1 MQLCKE
7 MALLYGTKSSTC
19 SPFSTVGSRTDE
31 VSLSCFIY
39 VRLRI
44 NIDGLLV
51 YFPYEYIY
59 PEQYHYMIELK
70 RTLDAKGHGV
80 LEMPSGTG
88 KTVSLLSLIVAYMK
102 ARPGAIEKFIYCS
115 RTVPEIEKVLG
126 ELKVL
131 HKYYATET
139 NEDGCGLLGIVLSSR
154 KNLCIERTVRR
165 AGDGAAVDAACYRM
179 TASFVRKKHASDPS
193 APCCKYYEEFD
204 LHGREEPL
212 PMGIYNMEDLRAYG
226 RKHNYCPY
234 FLARYSIIHANII
247 VYSYYYL
254 LDPKIANLVS
264 RDLPKNSVIVFDE
277 AHNIDNVCIESMS
290 CVLTRRALEKST
302 KSLNL
307 LAERVNDVKKHNA
320 DRLKDEY
327 RKLVEGLRQAQISK
341 ETDQVLANPTLPD
354 EILRESVPGSLRSA
368 DSFLSFLRRFLDY
381 VKLRLRIAHVVHET
395 PVAFL
400 RDCLEKVC
408 VDRRPLQFCA
418 ERLRSLMATLE
429 LSNYTDYS
437 SLILLCNFATLV
449 STYTRGFCLI
459 IEPFDERTPNIT
471 NPNPVLYFHCMDASL
486 PIRPVFQRFVSVI
499 ITSGTLSPLEMYP
512 RILDFNPVNSVSFT
526 MTLARNCV
534 LPMIVSK
541 GNDQVPMTTKFE
553 SREDIAVVRNYGHLL
568 AQLSSVVP
576 DGIVAFFPSYHYL
589 ESTFATWYEQHL
601 IEQIQRYKLLFIE
614 SQDAEETSLALA
626 AYHRACENGRGAVLL
641 SVARSRV
648 SEGIDF
654 DHHLGRCVIMFGV
667 PYVYTQSRIFKA
679 RLDFLREQYNI
690 PPNEFITFDAMRH
703 GAQCLGRAIRGKSD
717 YGIMVLAD
725 KRYARADKR
734 CKLPAWIQ
742 SQLQDAFV
750 NLSTEEAV
758 QASRRFLRLMGQP
771 FSKDDQLG
779 LALLTREHVEKLVA
793 QNRASLCSG
802 NVLGQGV
809 ASSGLPTAGGPMTS
823 FGNVPA
829 TGATTRIIPTAT
841 AFH

>member
-1 MQLCKE
+1 MK
-7 MALLYGTKSSTC
+7 
-19 SPFSTVGSRTDE
+19 V
-31 VSLSCFIY
+31 
-39 VRLRI
+39 
-44 NIDGLLV
+44 NIDGILV

-59 PEQYHYMIELK
+59 PEQYHYMLELK

-115 RTVPEIEKVLG
+115 RTVPEIEKVVE

-139 NEDGCGLLGIVLSSR
+139 NEDGCGLLAIALSSR
-154 KNLCIERTVRR
+154 KNLCIERDVRR
-165 AGDGAAVDAACYRM
+165 AGDGAAVDAACFRL
-179 TASFVRKKHASDPS
+179 TASFVRKKHASDASTPS
-193 APCCKYYEEFD
+193 CKFYEEFD
-204 LHGREEPL
+204 LHGREQPL
-212 PMGIYNMEDLRAYG
+212 PCGIYNLNDLKAYG
-226 RKHNYCPY
+226 RKHGYCPY
-234 FLARYSIIHANII
+234 FLARYSIMHANII
-247 VYSYYYL
+247 VYSYFYL

-290 CVLTRRALEKST
+290 CVLTRRSLEKAT
-302 KSLNL
+302 TSLNRL
-307 LAERVNDVKKHNA
+307 TDRVKDVKQHNAER
-320 DRLKDEY
+320 LKEEY
-327 RKLVEGLRQAQISK
+327 RRLVEGLRQAQLAK
-341 ETDQVLANPTLPD
+341 ETDQVLANPILPD
-354 EILRESVPGSLRSA
+354 EILREAVPGSLRSA
-368 DSFLSFLRRFLDY
+368 DSFLAFLRRFLEY

-418 ERLRSLMATLE
+418 ERLRSLLNTLE
-429 LSNYTDYS
+429 LADYAEFS
-437 SLILLCNFATLV
+437 SLTLLCNFATLV
-449 STYTRGFCLI
+449 ATYTRGFCLI
-459 IEPFDERTPNIT
+459 IEPFDERSPTVI
-471 NPNPVLYFHCMDASL
+471 NPVLYFYCMDASL
-486 PIRPVFQRFVSVI
+486 PIRPIFSRFASVI
-499 ITSGTLSPLEMYP
+499 ITSGTLSPLDMYP
-512 RILDFNPVNSVSFT
+512 RILDFHPVNSASFT
-526 MTLARNCV
+526 MTLARSCV

-553 SREDIAVVRNYGHLL
+553 SREDMAVVRNYGHLL
-568 AQLSSVVP
+568 AQLASVVP

-601 IEQIQRYKLLFIE
+601 IEQIQRHKLLFVE
-614 SQDAEETSLALA
+614 TQDAEETSLALA

-641 SVARSRV
+641 SVARGRV

-690 PPNEFITFDAMRH
+690 QPNEFITFDAMRH
-703 GAQCLGRAIRGKSD
+703 AAQCLGRAIRGKSD
-717 YGIMVLAD
+717 YGIMILAD

-734 CKLPAWIQ
+734 SKLPGWIQ

-771 FSKDDQLG
+771 FNKEDQLG
-779 LALLTREHVEKLVA
+779 LALLTREHVAKLVA
-793 QNRASLCSG
+793 QNQAASIRPGNPLNPSEPPVSLTTASG
-802 NVLGQGV
+802 HPLNSQQN
-809 ASSGLPTAGGPMTS
+809 PYGPQTS
-823 FGNVPA
+823 AVPRVIS
-829 TGATTRIIPTAT
+829 TTTI
-841 AFH
+841 FS

>member
-1 MQLCKE
+1 M
-7 MALLYGTKSSTC
+7 C
-19 SPFSTVGSRTDE
+19 S
-31 VSLSCFIY
+31 
-39 VRLRI
+39 
-44 NIDGLLV
+44 LV

-59 PEQYHYMIELK
+59 PEQYHYMLELK

-88 KTVSLLSLIVAYMK
+88 KTVSLLSLVVAYMK
-102 ARPGAIEKFIYCS
+102 ARPSAVEKFIYCS
-115 RTVPEIEKVLG
+115 RTVPEIEKVVE
-126 ELKVL
+126 ELKLL
-131 HKYYATET
+131 HKYYSTET
-139 NEDGCGLLGIVLSSR
+139 NDDGCGLLGVVLSSR
-154 KNLCIERTVRR
+154 KNLCIERDVRR
-165 AGDGAAVDAACYRM
+165 SGDGAAVDAACFRL
-179 TASFVRKKHASDPS
+179 TASFVRKKHATDASI
-193 APCCKYYEEFD
+193 PCCRYYEEFD
-204 LHGREEPL
+204 LHGRETPL
-212 PMGIYNMEDLRAYG
+212 PLGIYNLNDLKAYG
-226 RKHNYCPY
+226 RKHGYCPY
-234 FLARYSIIHANII
+234 FLARYSIMHANII
-247 VYSYYYL
+247 VYSYFYL

-264 RDLPKNSVIVFDE
+264 SDLPKNSVIVFDE

-290 CVLTRRALEKST
+290 CVLSRRSLEKATS
-302 KSLNL
+302 SLNK
-307 LAERVNDVKKHNA
+307 LAERVSDVKQNNA
-320 DRLKDEY
+320 ERLKDEY
-327 RKLVEGLRQAQISK
+327 KRLVEGLRQAQVSK
-341 ETDQVLANPTLPD
+341 DTDQVLANPILPD

-368 DSFLSFLRRFLDY
+368 DSFLAFLRRFLEY

-418 ERLRSLMATLE
+418 ERLRSLLNTLE
-429 LSNYTDYS
+429 LADYADFS
-437 SLILLCNFATLV
+437 SLSLLCNFATLV
-449 STYTRGFCLI
+449 ATYTRGFCLI
-459 IEPFDERTPNIT
+459 IEPFEERSPTVI
-471 NPNPVLYFHCMDASL
+471 NPVLYFQCMDASL
-486 PIRPVFQRFVSVI
+486 PIRPIFARFVSVI

-512 RILDFNPVNSVSFT
+512 RILDFHPVNTASFT

-553 SREDIAVVRNYGHLL
+553 SREDMAVVRNYGHLL
-568 AQLSSVVP
+568 AQLAAVVP

-589 ESTFATWYEQHL
+589 HL
-601 IEQIQRYKLLFIE
+601 IEQIQRHKLLFVE
-614 SQDAEETSLALA
+614 TQDAEETSLALA

-641 SVARSRV
+641 SVARGRV

-667 PYVYTQSRIFKA
+667 PYMYTQSRIFKA

-690 PPNEFITFDAMRH
+690 QPNEFITFDAMRH
-703 GAQCLGRAIRGKSD
+703 AAQCLGRAIRGKSD

-734 CKLPAWIQ
+734 SKLPSWIQ

-771 FSKDDQLG
+771 FNKEDQLG
-779 LALLTREHVEKLVA
+779 LALLTREHVAKLVA
-793 QNRASLCSG
+793 QN
-802 NVLGQGV
+802 Q
-809 ASSGLPTAGGPMTS
+809 ASSLRGANLLGPTFSTGLPSTVSLGPGQLASGTTTLPRVISTS
-823 FGNVPA
+823 
-829 TGATTRIIPTAT
+829 TML
-841 AFH
+841 H